1 MNVSTSRKS
10 VVGAALIAVLALTL
24 SACGESS
31 DTASSD
37 SAIDCSTGTI
47 KASGS
52 TAQKNAIAEWVN
64 AYQTACPDGTVNY
77 QGVGSSAGVTDFIN
91 KQTAFAGSDSVLKP
105 EDQIKADERCADN
118 EAIHIPLV
126 GGAITLAYNVAG
138 LDSLTLTPDV
148 IAGIFNNSITKWN
161 DPKIKAINEDVT
173 LPNATIAQFHRS
185 DGSGTTDNFT
195 KYLTAAAPK
204 VWKLSNAKDWKAD
217 GGQGAKGN
225 DGVAAAI
232 KSTDN
237 AIGYV
242 ELSFAQDAE
251 LKVAKVD
258 NGGGAVE
265 PNAET
270 AAAAINKAVGEIVDN
285 ENNIKLKINYT
296 IKDANTY
303 PIVLLT
309 YEITCQKGLTG
320 TDLAL
325 TKSFLTYASSDAAQ
339 AKLVEIGYVP
349 ITGDL
354 LTSVRKAVSSL
365 A

>member
-10 VVGAALIAVLALTL
+10 VVSAALIAVLALTL
-24 SACGESS
+24 SACGGSS
-31 DTASSD
+31 NTASSD
-37 SAIDCSTGTI
+37 STIDCTTGAI

-64 AYQTACPDGTVNY
+64 AYQTACPGGTVNY

-91 KQTAFAGSDSVLKP
+91 KQTVFAGSDSTLKP
-105 EDQIKADERCADN
+105 EDQIKANKRCIDS
-118 EAIHIPLV
+118 EAIHIPMV

-138 LDSLTLTPDV
+138 VDSLTLTPDV

-161 DPKIKAINEDVT
+161 DPKIKAINEGVS
-173 LPNATIAQFHRS
+173 LPDATIAQFHRS

-195 KYLTAAAPK
+195 KYLTAAAPT
-204 VWKLSNAKDWKAD
+204 VWKLSNAKEWKAD

-242 ELSFAQDAE
+242 ELSFAQDAA

-325 TKSFLTYASSDAAQ
+325 TKSFLTYTSSDAAQ